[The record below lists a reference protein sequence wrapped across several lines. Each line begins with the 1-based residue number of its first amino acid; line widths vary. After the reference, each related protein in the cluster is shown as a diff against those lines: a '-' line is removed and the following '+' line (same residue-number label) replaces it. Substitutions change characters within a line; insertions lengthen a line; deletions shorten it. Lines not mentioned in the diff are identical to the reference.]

1 MPDLFVAPKKETE
14 VEKEV
19 SEENQVPEPKT
30 TLPTAVSP
38 ESKGGSL
45 SAFMTYPE
53 SVRFNTQEDE
63 EQIIMLLRKH
73 WITNVPWMLFSV
85 ILVLV
90 PTVILPLLF
99 AHQLLPI
106 VPSNLTLIVSLFWY
120 LFTAGFILVNFISWY
135 FNVYIVT
142 NERIIDVDFYQLLYK
157 RLASTRIAK
166 IQDLS
171 YKLGGVVRAI
181 FDYGDVNIQT
191 AGTEANFCFEAVP
204 HPEQVVRAIG
214 EMTEKSEENV

>member
-14 VEKEV
+14 TEEPKV
-19 SEENQVPEPKT
+19 SEPKT
-30 TLPTAVSP
+30 TLPNVVPP

-45 SAFMTYPE
+45 SAFMTYPD

-63 EQIIMLLRKH
+63 EQIVMLLRKH
-73 WITNVPWMLFSV
+73 WITNIPWMLFSV
-85 ILVLV
+85 ILLLV
-90 PTVILPLLF
+90 PTVILPLLLT
-99 AHQLLPI
+99 QKVLPPI
-106 VPSNLTLIVSLFWY
+106 PANLTLIISLFWY
-120 LFTAGFILVNFISWY
+120 LCTTGFILVNFIGWY

>member
-1 MPDLFVAPKKETE
+1 MPDLFVAPKKEKE
-14 VEKEV
+14 IEEKVPEEQKV
-19 SEENQVPEPKT
+19 SEPKT
-30 TLPTAVSP
+30 ILPTAASP

-45 SAFMTYPE
+45 SAFMTYPD

-63 EQIIMLLRKH
+63 EQIVMLLRKH
-73 WITNVPWMLFSV
+73 WITNVPWMLLSV
-85 ILVLV
+85 ILIFF
-90 PTVILPLLF
+90 PTVILPLLLT
-99 AHQLLPI
+99 QKVLPMI
-106 VPSNLTLIVSLFWY
+106 PGNVALIFSLSWY
-120 LFTAGFILVNFISWY
+120 LVTTGFILVNFISWY

-204 HPEQVVRAIG
+204 HPEQVVRMIG
-214 EMTEKSEENV
+214 EMTEESEENV